1 MSASRKRK
9 VLSLEQKLEVCRLV
23 ESGES
28 LRKIAESFAV
38 GLSTVSDIC
47 HSRRQLTDFVS
58 HIDTSIRTM
67 SSPHNL
73 SWVAWF
79 CRLRGNEFFCEVE
92 EEFMRDRFNLTG
104 LSEQVPHYRAA
115 LDLLLDNESEEDDG
129 ETSSKEM
136 DMHEQAAEMLYGL
149 IHARY
154 ILTNQG
160 ISQMLDKWTN
170 GDFGRCPRFF
180 CTGQPLLPTGLSD
193 VPTESVVK
201 LYCPKCMDL
210 YNPKSSK
217 HQTIDG
223 AYFGTS
229 FPHMVFMVHPELRP
243 DPPTSS
249 YVARLHGFQIHAK
262 AYQLQYDASSVFKH
276 PMIDFPSFVGP

>member
-1 MSASRKRK
+1 MGGGVGQAAQVFSGRQAFKRQEPYRKLLRD
-9 VLSLEQKLEVCRLV
+9 RL
-23 ESGES
+23 
-28 LRKIAESFAV
+28 
-38 GLSTVSDIC
+38 
-47 HSRRQLTDFVS
+47 
-58 HIDTSIRTM
+58 RTM

-180 CTGQPLLPTGLSD
+180 CTGQPLLPTGEIRLSD

-217 HQTIDG
+217 HQSIDG

-243 DPPTSS
+243 DPPASS

-262 AYQLQYDASSVFKH
+262 AYQLQYDASNLYQQDSCISIGEVL
-276 PMIDFPSFVGP
+276 